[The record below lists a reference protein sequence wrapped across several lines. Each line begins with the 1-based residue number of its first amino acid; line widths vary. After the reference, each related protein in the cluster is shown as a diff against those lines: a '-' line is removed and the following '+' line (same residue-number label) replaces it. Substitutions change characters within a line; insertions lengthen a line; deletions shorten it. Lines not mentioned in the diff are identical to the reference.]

1 MDDLQLLFYL
11 RCFTFTRKYTRHDRR
26 FREIHSA
33 TERLHRTGQQRR
45 RCHNRQSQYVNQ
57 QSSKGNFLI
66 ENIVEVL
73 YDFLLFLSGS
83 VDMNMGCLSCSFYFV
98 EDSKLQCDTLNLQ
111 QFFPFLCK
119 VKLSDIFRMERIKFS
134 QNTLFSSGKY
144 SVGKQRFLLY
154 TGTIIQM

>member
-33 TERLHRTGQQRR
+33 TERLHRTGQQRC

-66 ENIVEVL
+66 ENIIDGI
-73 YDFLLFLSGS
+73 YDFLVFHSGS
-83 VDMNMGCLSCSFYFV
+83 LAQNMGCFLSCSFYFV
-98 EDSKLQCDTLNLQ
+98 EDSKLHCDMLNLQ
-111 QFFPFLCK
+111 QF
-119 VKLSDIFRMERIKFS
+119 S
-134 QNTLFSSGKY
+134 
-144 SVGKQRFLLY
+144 LLL
-154 TGTIIQM
+154 

>member
-73 YDFLLFLSGS
+73 YDFFLFLSGS

-111 QFFPFLCK
+111 QFFP
-119 VKLSDIFRMERIKFS
+119 
-134 QNTLFSSGKY
+134 
-144 SVGKQRFLLY
+144 LL
-154 TGTIIQM
+154 